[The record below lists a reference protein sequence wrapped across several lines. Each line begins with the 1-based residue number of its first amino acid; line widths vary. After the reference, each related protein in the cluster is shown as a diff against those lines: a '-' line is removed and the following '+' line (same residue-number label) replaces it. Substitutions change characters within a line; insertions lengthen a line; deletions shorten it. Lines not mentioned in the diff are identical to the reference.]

1 MTVMSGVWPM
11 IGASAAVVGASAGVI
26 GTYYAR
32 LNTRKKTPKPI
43 PAPVAIGGPGPYDVF
58 VSFSPADDPAVA
70 RLVTALEVRGVRV
83 ATDKVATRPG
93 IPLVHGLEEAV
104 RGSAHGLLVFSGS
117 SMANGWVKNEYWALM
132 QRSIETGQLFI
143 PVRTEEVAL
152 PELAATRYH
161 CDLFDVTDERYEKRI
176 DELVESVRRA

>member
-1 MTVMSGVWPM
+1 MTVMSGVWPV
-11 IGASAAVVGASAGVI
+11 IGAGAAVVGAGAGVI

-32 LNTRKKTPKPI
+32 LNTRKKTPKLI
-43 PAPVAIGGPGPYDVF
+43 PAPIAIGGPGPYDVF
-58 VSFSPADDPAVA
+58 VSFSPADDPVVA
-70 RLVTALEVRGVRV
+70 RLVTALQARGVRV
-83 ATDKVATRPG
+83 ATDKVGPG

-117 SMANGWVKNEYWALM
+117 SMANGWVKNEYWTLM

-152 PELAATRYH
+152 PELAAIRYH
-161 CDLFDVTDERYEKRI
+161 CDLFDITDEQYEKRI
-176 DELVESVRRA
+176 DELVESLRRA